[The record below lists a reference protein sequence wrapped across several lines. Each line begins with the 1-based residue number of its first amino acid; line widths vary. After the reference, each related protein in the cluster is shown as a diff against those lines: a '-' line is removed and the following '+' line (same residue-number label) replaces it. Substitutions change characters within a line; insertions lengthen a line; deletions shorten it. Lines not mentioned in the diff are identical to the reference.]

1 MRRADGKR
9 GPGVA
14 GVAVLALLAQVMT
27 SGCQTRS
34 ASDEPAQQAPATD
47 TAVTQAPSE
56 PPESPEPLRPPVPG
70 QGVAYTLRFP
80 APHTHYVEVEAVLPA
95 VGLAGAAPAE
105 SMEIFL
111 PVWTPGSYLVREYS
125 RHLEAL
131 TASTPAGAPL
141 AIEKVRKNRWRVAL
155 ASTTDRPAEGAANG
169 PEHVVLRYRVYAR
182 ELSVRTSFVD
192 ADIAVLAGASV
203 FVTAAGGEGLPHEV
217 ALVPAEG
224 WGVSVTGLAPHPD
237 GAAHHYLASDYDTL
251 VDTPIALGNP
261 VVHEVEVEGVRH
273 RVAAFLADPRWD
285 HARAAREVET
295 LVRAQLRFWGSLPY
309 RDYVFLWVLG
319 SSGSGGGLEHRNS
332 TLMVGS
338 SPKTAKEYADW
349 LGLTSHELFHAWN
362 VKALAPAELA
372 RFDYENEVYTRS
384 LWVVE
389 GLTAYY
395 DELLVRRAGL
405 VSDEGYLAELSR
417 RIEAVQTAP
426 GRKVQSLALSSYDA
440 WIEYYR
446 PDENTANTSIN
457 YYHKG
462 AAVGFLL
469 DAEIRRLT
477 ADRRSLDDVMRLAY
491 ARYAGARGYTPEQF
505 RALASEVAGADLQG
519 FFARTVDGTAE
530 LDFAPALAHFGL
542 RFAAP
547 AGKREDREETPGW
560 LGAITRLE
568 EGRLVVT
575 EVRRETPAH
584 VAGINVGDEI
594 LAIGEQ
600 RVPAAGLDELLR
612 YFAPGGEVAIL
623 VARRG
628 RLRRVPVVLGQA
640 PAVDWTLELDPD
652 ASRQQRTQRARWLA
666 GT

>member
-1 MRRADGKR
+1 MRRADCKR

-14 GVAVLALLAQVMT
+14 GVAVLALLALLP
-27 SGCQTRS
+27 GCQTRS
-34 ASDEPAQQAPATD
+34 GNDEPARQAPATE
-47 TAVTQAPSE
+47 TVVTRAPAE
-56 PPESPEPLRPPVPG
+56 PPRAPVPG

-80 APHTHYVEVEAVLPA
+80 APHTHYVEVEAVLPV
-95 VGLAGAAPAE
+95 VGMAGAAPAE

-155 ASTTDRPAEGAANG
+155 GGATDGPAARPA
-169 PEHVVLRYRVYAR
+169 HVVLRYRVYAR

-224 WGVSVTGLAPHPD
+224 WAASVTGLAPHPD
-237 GAAHHYLASDYDTL
+237 GAAHHYLASDHDAL
-251 VDTPIALGNP
+251 VDAPIALGNP

-285 HARAAREVET
+285 HARAARDVET

-309 RDYVFLWVLG
+309 RDYVFLWMLG
-319 SSGSGGGLEHRNS
+319 SSSSGGGLEHRNS

-362 VKALAPAELA
+362 VKALAPAEFA

-405 VSDEGYLAELSR
+405 VGDEGYLAELSR

-462 AAVGFLL
+462 AVVGLLL

-491 ARYAGARGYTPEQF
+491 ERYAGGRGYTPEQF

-519 FFARTVDGTAE
+519 FFARTVDGTGE

-542 RFAAP
+542 RFAEP
-547 AGKREDREETPGW
+547 AGGEPAAKDVNGTPGW
-560 LGAITRLE
+560 LGVITRLE

-584 VAGINVGDEI
+584 AAGINVGDEI

-612 YFAPGGEVAIL
+612 YFAPGSEVAIL

-628 RLRRVPVVLGQA
+628 RLLRVPVVLGEA
-640 PAVDWTLELDPD
+640 PVVDWSLELDPD
-652 ASRQQRTQRARWLA
+652 ASRQQRAQRARWLA